1 MFSRY
6 PVINPAFIPM
16 RKSVFGRYEPFI
28 RDKISIVLSSRRGVD
43 AVLFFDLAELSGYRR
58 EAFAPLFDTSL
69 KTLLRYRDTKRK
81 LSPAAGELAL
91 KMLALFQHG
100 EIIFGSIA
108 EFRSWLDVPAY
119 GLGHQRPFD
128 LMQTS
133 GGIDLIDDEL
143 TRIEFGALA

>member
-1 MFSRY
+1 MTTK
-6 PVINPAFIPM
+6 AM
-16 RKSVFGRYEPFI
+16 RKSVFGRYEPLI

-43 AVLFFDLAELSGYRR
+43 AVLFFDLAELSGYKR
-58 EAFAPLFDTSL
+58 EEIAPLFDTSL
-69 KTLLRYRDTKRK
+69 KTMLRYKETKRK
-81 LSPAAGELAL
+81 LSPTTGELAL

-100 EIIFGSIA
+100 EAIFGSIA
-108 EFRSWLDVPAY
+108 EFRSWLDAPAY
-119 GLGHQRPFD
+119 GLANQRPFD

>member
-1 MFSRY
+1 
-6 PVINPAFIPM
+6 M
-16 RKSVFGRYEPFI
+16 RKSVFGRYEPQI

-58 EAFAPLFDTSL
+58 EEIAPLFDMSL
-69 KTLLRYRDTKRK
+69 KTLLRYKETNRK
-81 LSPAAGELAL
+81 FSPAAGEQAL

-100 EIIFGSIA
+100 EAVFGSVS
-108 EFRSWLDVPAY
+108 EFRSWLDAPAY
-119 GLGHQRPFD
+119 GLGNQHPFD

-143 TRIEFGALA
+143 SRIEFGALA